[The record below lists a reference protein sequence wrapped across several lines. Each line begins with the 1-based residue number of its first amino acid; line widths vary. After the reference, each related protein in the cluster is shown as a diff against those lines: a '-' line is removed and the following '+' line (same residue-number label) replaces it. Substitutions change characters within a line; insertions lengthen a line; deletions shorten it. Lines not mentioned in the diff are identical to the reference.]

1 MSLEQNICQAH
12 DHAAADRRRPP
23 TTETFETTVDDEYA
37 VGLQDEEGG
46 RIASTVA
53 VMLEDCR

>member
-1 MSLEQNICQAH
+1 MSLEHIICRAHEHEEQN
-12 DHAAADRRRPP
+12 RRQLPH
-23 TTETFETTVDDEYA
+23 TVTFETTVDDEYA

-53 VMLEDCR
+53 VSLEDVR